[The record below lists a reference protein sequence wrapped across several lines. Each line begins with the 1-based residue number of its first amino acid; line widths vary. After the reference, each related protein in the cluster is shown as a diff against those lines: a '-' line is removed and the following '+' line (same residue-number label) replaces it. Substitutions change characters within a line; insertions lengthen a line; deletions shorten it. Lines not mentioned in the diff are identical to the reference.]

1 MLLLVLLAS
10 ALAGTPIDLRDA
22 LALAEAAPSGRA
34 ALATIE
40 AERATARS
48 LAAPSGNPGLEL
60 SQDPDERDLS
70 LDVPVDLAL
79 PGRVRAARAAG
90 ELADVRA
97 HAVRANVTIEAG
109 EAWLEARAA
118 LDRAEVAEHLEATA
132 RRAAEAA
139 AARAASGEI
148 GADEAALLRAD
159 AAVALGRAR
168 DARAESEA
176 SLRRLEVVLGVP
188 PSGQSELGPW
198 TPIPDPPTVD
208 PATLPLVLE
217 AEARARQASTEA
229 RIAGLE
235 RLPELELRGGW
246 VDGDVD
252 GPAFGVRLEL
262 PLFAP
267 RAAPHAAARAE
278 SDAASANAESER
290 LDGAATLDAA
300 TRELAVA
307 TELVAAW
314 EGADLGAALDAA
326 TRRYEAGEFGPGEAL
341 ARRAVLSDALDQQI
355 DARLRLER
363 ARLRLWALAGQIPW
377 EKAP

>member
-10 ALAGTPIDLRDA
+10 ALAGTPIYLRDA
-22 LALAEAAPSGRA
+22 LALAETAPSGRA
-34 ALATIE
+34 ALATVE
-40 AERATARS
+40 AERAMARS
-48 LAAPSGNPGLEL
+48 LAAPSGNPGVEL
-60 SQDPDERDLS
+60 SQDPDERDVT
-70 LDVPVDLAL
+70 LDVPVDLAWL
-79 PGRVRAARAAG
+79 GRLSAAREAGDLAELHARAAR
-90 ELADVRA
+90 VNV
-97 HAVRANVTIEAG
+97 AVEAG
-109 EAWLEARAA
+109 EVWLEARAA

-139 AARAASGEI
+139 AARAAAGEI

-159 AAVALGRAR
+159 AAAALGRAR
-168 DARAESEA
+168 DARAVRET
-176 SLRRLEVVLGVP
+176 SLRRLEVLLGVSP
-188 PSGQSELGPW
+188 NGQSELGHW

-208 PATLPLVLE
+208 SATLPLVLE
-217 AEARARQASTEA
+217 AETRARQASAEA
-229 RIAGLE
+229 RLAGLE
-235 RLPELELRGGW
+235 RLPEVELSGGW

-278 SDAASANAESER
+278 ADAASAEAESQR
-290 LDGAATLDAA
+290 LGGTATLDAA

-307 TELVAAW
+307 TELVSAW
-314 EGADLGAALDAA
+314 EGANLGTALDAA
-326 TRRYEAGEFGPGEAL
+326 TRRYEAGEIGPGEAL
-341 ARRAVLSDALDQQI
+341 ARRAVLADALDQQI